1 MQIYPLKKYV
11 LEQAKTTRRIPILGE
26 KKINSLDI
34 AQLYKNLVHE
44 NDEAF
49 LFESKKGSKNT
60 SRYSFMG
67 APNNNYVKIDNTH
80 SKFKLNGNSNEVI
93 GTVEDGWKILNFEDN
108 VASFNYS
115 PHFWGGWVGYIAYE
129 ACNSFEKLPKR
140 KSNELGLPDAYFMQ
154 VDRLFVYDHNLN
166 KLKYVIAAES
176 YIDSS

>member
-26 KKINSLDI
+26 KKINSLDV
-34 AQLYKNLVHE
+34 AQLFKNLLHE

-67 APNNNYVKIDNTH
+67 APNNNYVKIENAY
-80 SKFKLNGNSNEVI
+80 SKFKLNSKSNEVI

-129 ACNSFEKLPKR
+129 ACNSFEKLPKN
-140 KSNELGLPDAYFMQ
+140 SIL
-154 VDRLFVYDHNLN
+154 
-166 KLKYVIAAES
+166 
-176 YIDSS
+176 